1 MFSFLFALLLFQPKQ
16 NSCDNVFYNKIPPT
30 HLQTNYPLCKG
41 TYFYIDYNSDLLCPD
56 YTAYYLDYD
65 DMTKLKGGRKNFMLD
80 DELKSKKIP
89 QASPSSKAF
98 GNEFNRGH
106 LVPSKLMSWN
116 VDNYGS
122 WYDTYMMSNI
132 CPQAGQFNQIE
143 WKILETHIL
152 DWILQN
158 KISLYAVTGVIYN
171 NKKSPTRRVDNI
183 AQPDYFFT
191 VTALNR
197 ITTVQSAIMRKKPK
211 VFVRTVLCDPINEQS
226 VGFYGNNT
234 NTLTGST
241 YVFRT
246 VTEIENKI
254 SVELFNGC
262 NKNIVNP
269 NHWWNWNFTKII

>member
-1 MFSFLFALLLFQPKQ
+1 MFFFLFALLLFQPKPIV

-98 GNEFNRGH
+98 GDDYNRGH
-106 LVPSKLMSWN
+106 LVSSNLMSWN

-132 CPQAGQFNQIE
+132 CPQAGRFNQVE
-143 WKILETHIL
+143 WKTLEIHIL
-152 DWILQN
+152 DWILQS
-158 KISLYAVTGVIYN
+158 KISLYAISGVIYN
-171 NKKSPTRRVDNI
+171 NKKSPTRRTDNI

-191 VTALNR
+191 V
-197 ITTVQSAIMRKKPK
+197 
-211 VFVRTVLCDPINEQS
+211 LCDPVNEQS

-234 NTLTGST
+234 NTLTEST
-241 YVFRT
+241 YIFRT
-246 VTEIENKI
+246 VAEIENKI
-254 SVELFNGC
+254 GIELFNGC

-269 NHWWNWNFTKII
+269 SHWWNWNFNIKN